1 MCIRDRFKL
10 VAMGGTFDI
19 IHVGH
24 LSLIEQASSIS
35 ERIIIGLTSDSL
47 AARNGKNITNNFKQR
62 FENLEKTLK
71 EKFPDSLFEIAEL
84 NDDFGPAVI
93 EGDVNA
99 LVVSE
104 ETSKKGD
111 TLNDMRKERN
121 LSQVAIIIVPMKLA
135 SDGDRISSSRI
146 RNSEIDASGNVL
158 VD

>member
-1 MCIRDRFKL
+1 MQFKL
-10 VAMGGTFDI
+10 VAIGGTFDI

-24 LSLIEQASSIS
+24 LSLIEKASSIS
-35 ERIIIGLTSDSL
+35 ERTIIGLTSDSF
-47 AARNGKNITNNFKQR
+47 AVKNGKNITNNFKQR

-71 EKFPDSLFEIAEL
+71 EKFPYGSFEIAEL

-93 EGDVNA
+93 EGDVDA
-99 LVVSE
+99 LIVSE

-121 LSQVAIIIVPMKLA
+121 LSPVEIIIVPMKLA

>member
-1 MCIRDRFKL
+1 
-10 VAMGGTFDI
+10 MGGTFDI

-24 LSLIEQASSIS
+24 LTLIEKASSIS
-35 ERIIIGLTSDSL
+35 GRTIIGLTSDSF
-47 AARNGKNITNNFKQR
+47 AAKNGKNLTNNFEQR

-71 EKFPDSLFEIAEL
+71 EKFPDNSFEIAEL

-93 EGDVNA
+93 EGDVDA
-99 LVVSE
+99 MVVRE

-111 TLNDMRKERN
+111 TLNAVRKERN
-121 LSQVAIIIVPMKLA
+121 LGPVEIIIVPMKLA

>member
-1 MCIRDRFKL
+1 VQFKL

-24 LSLIEQASSIS
+24 LTLIEKASSIS
-35 ERIIIGLTSDSL
+35 GRTIIGLTSDSF
-47 AARNGKNITNNFKQR
+47 AAKNGKNLTNNFEQR

-71 EKFPDSLFEIAEL
+71 EKFPDNSFEIAEL

-93 EGDVNA
+93 EGDVDA

-111 TLNDMRKERN
+111 TLNAVRKERN
-121 LSQVAIIIVPMKLA
+121 LGPVEIIIVPMKLA

>member
-1 MCIRDRFKL
+1 MQFKL

-24 LSLIEQASSIS
+24 LTLIEKAASIS
-35 ERIIIGLTSDSL
+35 ERVIIGLTSDSL
-47 AARNGKNITNNFKQR
+47 AAKNGKNLKNNFEMR
-62 FENLEKTLK
+62 LENLTKILN
-71 EKFPDSLFEIAEL
+71 EKFSSFVFEIVML

-93 EGDVNA
+93 EGEVDA

-111 TLNDMRKERN
+111 ILNAKRNELN
-121 LSQVAIIIVPMKLA
+121 LSPVEIITVPMKLA
-135 SDGDRISSSRI
+135 YDGERISSTRI
-146 RNSEIDASGNVL
+146 RNAEIDSLGNVI

>member
-1 MCIRDRFKL
+1 MQFKL

-19 IHVGH
+19 IHIGH
-24 LSLIEQASSIS
+24 LSLIEKASSIS
-35 ERIIIGLTSDSL
+35 ERTIIGLTSDSL
-47 AARNGKNITNNFKQR
+47 AAKNGKNIINNFKQR

-71 EKFPDSLFEIAEL
+71 EKFPYGSFEIAEL

-111 TLNDMRKERN
+111 ALNTMRKERN
-121 LSQVAIIIVPMKLA
+121 LSPVEIIIVPMKLA

>member
-1 MCIRDRFKL
+1 MQFKL

-24 LSLIEQASSIS
+24 LTLIEKASSIS
-35 ERIIIGLTSDSL
+35 GRTIIGLTSDSF
-47 AARNGKNITNNFKQR
+47 AAKNGKNLTNNFEQR

-71 EKFPDSLFEIAEL
+71 EKFPDNSFEIAEL

-93 EGDVNA
+93 EGDVDA
-99 LVVSE
+99 WVVSE
-104 ETSKKGD
+104 ESSKKGD
-111 TLNDMRKERN
+111 TLNAVRKERN
-121 LSQVAIIIVPMKLA
+121 LGPVEIIIVPMKLA

>member
-1 MCIRDRFKL
+1 MQFKL

-24 LSLIEQASSIS
+24 LTLIEKASSIS
-35 ERIIIGLTSDSL
+35 ERTIIGLTSDSL
-47 AARNGKNITNNFKQR
+47 AVKNGKNIINNFKQR

-71 EKFPDSLFEIAEL
+71 EKFPGSLFEIVEL
-84 NDDFGPAVI
+84 NEDFGPAVI
-93 EGDVNA
+93 EGDVDA
-99 LVVSE
+99 LIVSE

-121 LSQVAIIIVPMKLA
+121 LSPVEIIIVPMKLA